1 MFNFCLIVF
10 FLSCSCNKDELVVP
24 KVSILENME
33 SLDENESIFGLSY
46 VATRNEISATE
57 MIPVKDINANYLPV
71 IPFAIGINGESSLH
85 FDDNNQW

>member
-1 MFNFCLIVF
+1 MIVF